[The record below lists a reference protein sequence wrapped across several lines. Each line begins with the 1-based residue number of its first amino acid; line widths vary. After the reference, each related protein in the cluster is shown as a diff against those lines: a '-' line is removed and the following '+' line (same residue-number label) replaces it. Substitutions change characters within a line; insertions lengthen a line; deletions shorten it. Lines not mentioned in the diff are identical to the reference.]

1 MKKLLFILLFAVLNS
16 IDSFAQD
23 VIVTHD
29 TKVYKVYKL
38 DVAKDMLYYTLS
50 DDDDAPIQK
59 LAKSEVLII
68 KYADGS
74 TQQFQDDSQP
84 VPQPEQKPSETE
96 NEQQIVSD
104 RSDDSANQ
112 ACIKKYSEINRIVP
126 DQYTNKKADASLLHF
141 APTRNSVLSNKDIEV
156 HYQLSD
162 SELVGANDE
171 FYDPQ
176 SDYFVRIYDTA
187 TILVSVENKTNKII
201 YLDLANSFYRLS
213 GEAMPYY
220 VPESVSYSTGTSGG
234 VSVNLGGV
242 ANAIGIG
249 GAAGALAGAVNVG
262 GGNNRSATNIK
273 YSQRI
278 VAVPPHSKVTLKGQ
292 PLFPNKSMEAFGDI
306 IKKMTAWGIVINPL
320 YKAYS
325 VPTER
330 KYAEG
335 TSMTLWSTFISY
347 GFAED
352 KANTYSVAADFY
364 LKSIYGFRQFWT
376 SKSHPECFA
385 PFKDAVVIL
394 MNNYLH

>member
-156 HYQLSD
+156 HYLCV
-162 SELVGANDE
+162 L
-171 FYDPQ
+171 
-176 SDYFVRIYDTA
+176 
-187 TILVSVENKTNKII
+187 L
-201 YLDLANSFYRLS
+201 LL
-213 GEAMPYY
+213 
-220 VPESVSYSTGTSGG
+220 
-234 VSVNLGGV
+234 
-242 ANAIGIG
+242 
-249 GAAGALAGAVNVG
+249 
-262 GGNNRSATNIK
+262 
-273 YSQRI
+273 
-278 VAVPPHSKVTLKGQ
+278 
-292 PLFPNKSMEAFGDI
+292 
-306 IKKMTAWGIVINPL
+306 
-320 YKAYS
+320 
-325 VPTER
+325 
-330 KYAEG
+330 
-335 TSMTLWSTFISY
+335 
-347 GFAED
+347 
-352 KANTYSVAADFY
+352 
-364 LKSIYGFRQFWT
+364 
-376 SKSHPECFA
+376 
-385 PFKDAVVIL
+385 
-394 MNNYLH
+394 